1 MECRWYGLRWLL
13 KGIGKKIRSAVVVFT
28 HDLLICVS
36 SPTHRHTL
44 TISNRE
50 PWWLCHTYTAQD
62 KINTV
67 KQKR

>member
-36 SPTHRHTL
+36 SPTHRHTHSPL
-44 TISNRE
+44 AIENPGGYAT
-50 PWWLCHTYTAQD
+50 HTQP
-62 KINTV
+62 KI
-67 KQKR
+67 K